1 MKFAR
6 QFQESLTNDGY
17 PASWVQNAISYGQ
30 LKKCVKRVQKE
41 LSSIGLDVDTL
52 RTLLATVEAQENSKP
67 SPAKKDPFQTQRN
80 ASVSSTNSD
89 DAPLQYTFAAPS
101 SSSKRIVPKLL
112 FVVDA
117 TTGEPIS
124 AALSPETRNLLHQL
138 AVSEKLTNVRIT
150 PESDEFQLPL
160 ADVEDS
166 ERDVQYIQI
175 PLNSD
180 SEFFTMLEQ
189 ELTGLAA
196 LQNAEREKL
205 TSDILEVG
213 STISKATNPDDKKG
227 RQDLLK
233 WRALLECYVDA
244 EVFFATNE
252 QDHGIRG
259 SKEASKRYA
268 EFLANAKS
276 AGLLTPD
283 GYRGKDGRKAVQ
295 MFLNVNEELM
305 QCLRFQ
311 EINRTAM
318 SKILKSKYF
327 QKIAYQELI

>member
-6 QFQESLTNDGY
+6 QFQESLVNDGY

-41 LSSIGLDVDTL
+41 LASIGLDVETL
-52 RTLLATVEAQENSKP
+52 RTLLTTVEAQEHKNSI
-67 SPAKKDPFQTQRN
+67 AVHKDPLEPQRN
-80 ASVSSTNSD
+80 TSVSSASSD
-89 DAPLQYTFAAPS
+89 DAPFQYTFATPASPS
-101 SSSKRIVPKLL
+101 QQIVPKLL

-117 TTGEPIS
+117 KTGEPIS

-138 AVSEKLTNVRIT
+138 AVSEKLTNIRIT
-150 PESDEFQLPL
+150 PESDEYQLPSV
-160 ADVEDS
+160 DDEDN
-166 ERDVQYIQI
+166 EREVRYIQI

-180 SEFFTMLEQ
+180 SEFFAMLER
-189 ELTGLAA
+189 ELTGLAT
-196 LQNAEREKL
+196 LQTAEREKL
-205 TSDILEVG
+205 TKDILAVG
-213 STISKATNPDDKKG
+213 SSVSKATNPDDKKG
-227 RQDLLK
+227 RQDLQK

-259 SKEASKRYA
+259 SKQASQRYA
-268 EFLANAKS
+268 EFLGNAKT
-276 AGLLTPD
+276 AGLLNQD
-283 GYRGKDGRKAVQ
+283 GYKGKDGRKAVQ
-295 MFLNVNEELM
+295 MFLDVNEELM

-318 SKILKSKYF
+318 SKILKSKHSSH
-327 QKIAYQELI
+327 I